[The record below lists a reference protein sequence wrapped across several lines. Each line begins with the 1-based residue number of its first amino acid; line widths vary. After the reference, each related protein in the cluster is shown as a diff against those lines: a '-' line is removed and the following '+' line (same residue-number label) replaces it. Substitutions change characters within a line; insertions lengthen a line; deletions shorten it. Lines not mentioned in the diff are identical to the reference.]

1 MTLISVL
8 RVMDKDDMVEVV
20 DDNAPIDE
28 FLLFQ
33 GSVKECKKK
42 GFFKKGIVKSLC
54 AYKNTMLISVDIE
67 YQKRKAVRG
76 DG

>member
-20 DDNAPIDE
+20 DDNAPIDK

-42 GFFKKGIVKSLC
+42 GFFKNGIVKSLC
-54 AYKNTMLISVDIE
+54 AFKDLMLISVDIE
-67 YQKRKAVRG
+67 YQKKKG
-76 DG
+76 GEG